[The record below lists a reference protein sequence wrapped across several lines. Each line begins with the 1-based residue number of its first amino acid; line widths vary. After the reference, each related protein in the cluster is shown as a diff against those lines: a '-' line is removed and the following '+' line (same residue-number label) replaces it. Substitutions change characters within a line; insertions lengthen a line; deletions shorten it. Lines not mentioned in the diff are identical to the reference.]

1 MIRTGALAVA
11 LLTLATTLRPQ
22 SAEVIPQGE
31 PQRRVTF
38 GVGELLEYDVRVAIV
53 HGSASLEI
61 VGLDTIRG
69 RPAWHTVSKTRGGML
84 GIRVNDRLDSWID
97 VNTISTLRYKEDV
110 SEANYKRKR
119 DYEFYPDQKL
129 YIEGTDTTQTVDRP
143 VDQTSIFYLLRTL
156 DLRPG
161 LDTSFSNYF
170 MVDRNPIR
178 LIVLGREHIS
188 VPAGDFETVIVRPII
203 KAKGL
208 FSEGGDARVWISDDD
223 RRIVVQ
229 VKAKVPGLPFGGMN
243 MYLKTYRPPNG
254 TAPRL
259 P

>member
-1 MIRTGALAVA
+1 MIRTGALVA
-11 LLTLATTLRPQ
+11 GLLMLATTLRPQ
-22 SAEVIPQGE
+22 SAEVTLQAE
-31 PQRRVTF
+31 PQRRVSF
-38 GVGELLEYDVRVAIV
+38 GVGELLEYDVRVAVV

-119 DYEFYPDQKL
+119 DYEFYPEQGR
-129 YIEGTDTTQTVDRP
+129 YIEGTDTVATVDRP
-143 VDQTSIFYLLRTL
+143 VDQTSIFYLIRTL

-161 LDTSFSNYF
+161 LDTSFNNYF

-178 LIVLGREHIS
+178 LIVLGREHVK
-188 VPAGDFETVIVRPII
+188 VPAGEFDAVIVRPII
-203 KAKGL
+203 KAKGM
-208 FSEGGDARVWISDDD
+208 FSEGGEARIWISDDD

-243 MYLKTYRPPNG
+243 MYLKAYRPPNG